1 MKYIKRFEN
10 FITEE
15 ISGVEMVGPV
25 GPVYGETRLQ
35 NKTIDTS
42 DTDVIYSEIG
52 GRIYTQDEYNQ
63 LYEDYLKESGGPLQG
78 FNKENLDTVLFFL
91 QKKKIMV

>member
-1 MKYIKRFEN
+1 MKYIKKFEN

-25 GPVYGETRLQ
+25 GPAYGETRLQ

-42 DTDVIYSEIG
+42 DTSVIYSELDS
-52 GRIYTQDEYNQ
+52 RIYTQDEYNQ
-63 LYEDYLKESGGPLQG
+63 LYEDYLKEGGGPLQG